1 MMNVQVWS
9 EAMRSAEIK
18 EALLTVTFDTLCQAF
33 AELFREAQE
42 QGTVDPQLDSQ
53 ALAITVMGMFHG
65 LVLHKSLD
73 PEIDMGRP
81 CGHCIEVFSGLWPN
95 RNNLDPMT

>member
-73 PEIDMGRP
+73 PEIDIDA
-81 CGHCIEVFSGLWPN
+81 CGKAMRALYRGLF
-95 RNNLDPMT
+95 RAVAESE